1 MELADKGEERM
12 TRQDTEDFRVVKL
25 FCMTIMVDMSHY
37 TFVKTHR
44 M

>member
-25 FCMTIMVDMSHY
+25 FCMIP
-37 TFVKTHR
+37 
-44 M
+44 